1 MKNEAWRGAEDVALA
16 RVNGKIIVDGTTK
29 VQAFEA
35 GEVDALDAG
44 GLPPD
49 EIARLEADP

>member
-1 MKNEAWRGAEDVALA
+1 MARRQGRHADVHP
-16 RVNGKIIVDGTTK
+16 GKIIVDGTTR

-35 GEVDALDAG
+35 GEVDALDGA

-49 EIARLEADP
+49 EIDG

>member
-1 MKNEAWRGAEDVALA
+1 VKWDDWRDAADVNLTRA
-16 RVNGKIIVDGTTK
+16 NGKIIVDGTTR
-29 VQAFEA
+29 VQSFEA

-49 EIARLEADP
+49 EIAR